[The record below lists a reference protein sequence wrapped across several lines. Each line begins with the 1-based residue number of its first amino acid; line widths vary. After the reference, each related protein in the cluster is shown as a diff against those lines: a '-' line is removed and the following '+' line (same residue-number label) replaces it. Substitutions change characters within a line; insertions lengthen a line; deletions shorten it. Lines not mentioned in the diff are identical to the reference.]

1 MVVTNIA
8 KNIPHILIVDD
19 DPNLLMTLG
28 EILSARGFE
37 SVCVSTGGAALKT
50 INGQGFDVA
59 LIDLKLDDMSGLEV
73 MRGIKALSPASECIL
88 LTGNASQDSA
98 IEAIQMGA
106 FGYFQKPF
114 EVDQVVLSVQ
124 RAADKYYST
133 LALRE
138 SEEKYRLVANFTY
151 DWEAWHAPDGTYRYV
166 SPSCERISGH
176 SAQEFLTNPDL
187 MLKITHSADRP
198 MVSAHYHAS
207 NDEVQEGD
215 MEFDFRIIK
224 PDGNIRWIS
233 HSCTAV
239 FGDDGKW
246 LGRRESNRDITDR
259 KQAEQGL
266 KDSNLALKI
275 ILAREKELAR
285 TDPLTGINNRR
296 YLFEFAEQ
304 QFKVAARYQQPLAV
318 MMFDIDHFKMVNDT
332 FGHAIGDEMLRRVT
346 QIARAEL
353 RTADAMGRYG
363 GEEFIVLLPM
373 TTAAQAYSL
382 AERIRVGTA
391 SLRVFTEKGD
401 ASVTLSIGIVEMRH
415 TPDSESVEEVFR
427 RADETMYVAK
437 QAGRNRIEILTP

>member
-1 MVVTNIA
+1 MVATNIA
-8 KNIPHILIVDD
+8 KKIPHVLIVDD

-28 EILSARGFE
+28 EILNARGFE
-37 SVCVSTGGAALKT
+37 SVCVPTGGAALKT
-50 INGQGFDVA
+50 LQSWNFDVA
-59 LIDLKLDDMSGLEV
+59 LIDLKLEDMSGLEV

-198 MVSAHYHAS
+198 RVSAHYHANS
-207 NDEVQEGD
+207 DEVQEGD
-215 MEFDFRIIK
+215 MEFDFRIIM
-224 PDGNIRWIS
+224 PDGKIRWIS

-259 KQAEQGL
+259 KQAEQAL

-304 QFKVAARYQQPLAV
+304 QFKVASRYQQPLAV

-373 TTAAQAYSL
+373 TTAAQAHSL
-382 AERIRVGTA
+382 AERIRAGTA
-391 SLRVFTEKGD
+391 DLRVFTEKGD
-401 ASVTLSIGIVEMRH
+401 ASVTLSIGIVELRH
-415 TPDSESVEEVFR
+415 TPRSESVEEVFR
-427 RADETMYVAK
+427 RVDETMYIAK

>member
-1 MVVTNIA
+1 MVMT
-8 KNIPHILIVDD
+8 KNSKKNPYILIVDD

-28 EILSARGFE
+28 EILTARGFE
-37 SVCVSTGGAALKT
+37 SVCVSTGGGALKN
-50 INGQGFDVA
+50 IKDQDFDVA
-59 LIDLKLDDMSGLEV
+59 LIDLKLGDMSGLEV

-114 EVDQVVLSVQ
+114 EMDQVVLSVQ

-151 DWEAWHAPDGTYRYV
+151 DWEAWYTPDGIYRYV

-176 SAQEFLTNPDL
+176 TAQEFLADPTL
-187 MLKITHSADRP
+187 MLKITHSADRSR
-198 MVSAHYHAS
+198 VSAHYHAD
-207 NDEVQEGD
+207 NDEGQEGAI
-215 MEFDFRIIK
+215 EFDFRIVMPGGK
-224 PDGNIRWIS
+224 IRWIN

-259 KQAEQGL
+259 KQAEQAL

-296 YLFEFAEQ
+296 YLFEFAEH
-304 QFKVAARYQQPLAV
+304 QFKVASRYHQPLAV
-318 MMFDIDHFKMVNDT
+318 MMFDIDHFKKINDT
-332 FGHAIGDEMLRRVT
+332 FGHDIGDEMLRRVT

-353 RTADAMGRYG
+353 RTADAIGRYG

-373 TTAAQAYSL
+373 TTAAQAHSL
-382 AERIRVGTA
+382 AERIRAGA
-391 SLRVFTEKGD
+391 ADLRVFTEKGD

-415 TPDSESVEEVFR
+415 TPRSETVEEVFR

-437 QAGRNRIEILTP
+437 QAGRNRIEIHTP